1 MKKYH
6 VAGLSLGIV
15 KNGKVMV
22 SKGYGFANLD
32 DSIPATEK
40 TIFKLGSLSKQFIAT
55 AIMVLAEQG
64 KVNLSDYISKY
75 YKDAPVEWR
84 NITIRNLLNHT
95 SGLERESPAFNPMI
109 RQPDS
114 LLIQAAYK
122 DTLLFPTGSNWE
134 YSNLGY
140 FILADIIR
148 KVSGNSFEDYMNT
161 FFSTCG
167 LAQTTTTT
175 KSIGHYKATGYYYN
189 KTTGL
194 FYHAFDMPALRPSG
208 AFSSSLVDMI
218 KWDSIQRLGYVLTL
232 KDWKKMWTDTVKT
245 NGSMGV
251 SFSWNYYG
259 YGWGVGKIHGH
270 NLVAHG
276 GYTPGFTTEYWKFMD
291 DSLSIILL
299 TNADDT
305 RTPQIFIDKIA
316 IKIFNALRPGLE
328 ASSVSITSFDK
339 YYGVYSDTQSSMKIT
354 ITEDEYGLAA
364 QATGQSSFPLEY
376 IAKDKFK
383 FESGKIEIDFDT
395 GKNELILKQWGQNF
409 IFTKD
414 KRGGQ

>member
-122 DTLLFPTGSNWE
+122 DTLLFPTGSN
-134 YSNLGY
+134 
-140 FILADIIR
+140 
-148 KVSGNSFEDYMNT
+148 VS
-161 FFSTCG
+161 
-167 LAQTTTTT
+167 
-175 KSIGHYKATGYYYN
+175 YK
-189 KTTGL
+189 
-194 FYHAFDMPALRPSG
+194 P
-208 AFSSSLVDMI
+208 
-218 KWDSIQRLGYVLTL
+218 
-232 KDWKKMWTDTVKT
+232 
-245 NGSMGV
+245 
-251 SFSWNYYG
+251 
-259 YGWGVGKIHGH
+259 
-270 NLVAHG
+270 
-276 GYTPGFTTEYWKFMD
+276 PG
-291 DSLSIILL
+291 
-299 TNADDT
+299 
-305 RTPQIFIDKIA
+305 
-316 IKIFNALRPGLE
+316 
-328 ASSVSITSFDK
+328 
-339 YYGVYSDTQSSMKIT
+339 
-354 ITEDEYGLAA
+354 
-364 QATGQSSFPLEY
+364 
-376 IAKDKFK
+376 
-383 FESGKIEIDFDT
+383 
-395 GKNELILKQWGQNF
+395 
-409 IFTKD
+409 
-414 KRGGQ
+414 